1 MGTSSPHPGSGPN
14 TPLVPPWA
22 DPGNPEPSPP
32 AVPRRFRQFR
42 TELGRFAAS
51 GNDSN
56 LRAALGH
63 FARTASGG
71 AAAGARR
78 TTSMMAAGAG
88 AFTAFNSPGGIGA
101 ALASAGVDLASLR
114 GADLNTVIEA
124 IARAFTPNNADGAKT
139 EEALR
144 AALDEVLQDDPDFNV
159 ETFQGFDDE
168 TYVNLVAAFVE
179 SCVLQ
184 QILSEA
190 GPGWDRADNAV
201 QQQARE
207 NALRETIR
215 AEIGHH
221 LQPLVDRGITS
232 MTREQLTTAQVAIVA
247 GVLGSWEANDG

>member
-1 MGTSSPHPGSGPN
+1 M
-14 TPLVPPWA
+14 
-22 DPGNPEPSPP
+22 
-32 AVPRRFRQFR
+32 
-42 TELGRFAAS
+42 
-51 GNDSN
+51 
-56 LRAALGH
+56 
-63 FARTASGG
+63 
-71 AAAGARR
+71 
-78 TTSMMAAGAG
+78 
-88 AFTAFNSPGGIGA
+88 
-101 ALASAGVDLASLR
+101 
-114 GADLNTVIEA
+114 
-124 IARAFTPNNADGAKT
+124 
-139 EEALR
+139 
-144 AALDEVLQDDPDFNV
+144 LQDDPDFNV